1 MMLKRLTLLGFKS
14 FADKVEFEFDRGI
27 TCVVGPNGCGKS
39 NIVDAIKWVLGEQ
52 SAKSLRGSQMQ
63 DVIFNGSGTRKPA
76 GMAQVDLTFENTDRK
91 LAVDTDEV
99 VVTRRLFRDGTSEY
113 LVNGHEVRLKD
124 IREMFLDTGVG
135 FNAYSIVEQGHI
147 EALLQ
152 ANPQERRQII
162 DEAAGISKYRVR
174 VKECQRKLERTDQNL
189 LRVNDILEELQ
200 RRLRSVKV
208 QAGRAK
214 SWQEYT
220 TRLKELRSLYV
231 LNEYRKYAAE
241 LEQRNRDVQI
251 AREQSLAVH
260 SRIAAQDAD
269 AATLDA
275 AIVELD
281 ARISAVESDLQ
292 IAASNVDT
300 QRERIAQTHRR
311 MQEGH
316 EALEAARRQAL
327 AAKAQRQVLAEKVL
341 AHRAQLGELDREAA
355 ALNERIEAMQAED
368 RAAAERISDIA
379 ARAES
384 AKSQM
389 LDLVRQ
395 ISHLRSEQA
404 QGEDRARSLGAQR
417 NRLAD
422 RLADAHRQIESIQ
435 QRCTEIDRRL
445 HDLNQQQAETAG
457 RLNDV
462 QDRCESLDKRR
473 AALTAELGSLKERR
487 SGLVSRLQLLEEL
500 NRRYEGIAPV
510 VKTLLAERDR
520 AVQDGRPGGIVGVLG
535 ELIEADL
542 QDAGWIEGALA
553 GLDQVLVID
562 RREVILAE
570 PQKFTALPGKVQIL
584 ALDAIRNDE
593 RDAPAGPASPLG
605 DARDRPSEDYTGG
618 TEPPVA
624 PGDDAKGV
632 QSGVVAAAVQEASPA
647 GPVECGGSDTAFAP
661 WTAREGEPGFVSW
674 AAKRVRYDPRY
685 EAAVRWAL
693 GRVGLTETLVDAV
706 RLAEKA
712 PTGYRF
718 ISRDG
723 QVVEASGT
731 LVLGRGK
738 AGTGL
743 ISRRSELRQI
753 HVELRGL
760 DAQIADAQGVLAST
774 AAEYESLL
782 SQSDDLR
789 GQIQELQK
797 TAVQSESQLR
807 SERQN
812 VQRLSQE
819 EQLLQSEID
828 LLDEQV
834 RQATARAAEAAEQ
847 VKTLET
853 RQGDLQR
860 DIDTSQEQLQQ
871 AQAARASVQERLTQE
886 RVAAGQLAEKRA
898 GVIASLRQTQHDV
911 DRAVQE
917 HQRSVSAVEL
927 AGQRL
932 MDAERT
938 LLDAQQ
944 HLAYG
949 CQKKEALQRDALQWR
964 KERSDCRSRLEKL
977 HESLKTLRQQYDTE
991 EARFRELELAASQLQ
1006 LRIETLVQRTKEEL
1020 QIDLTQKTGVGGRV
1034 SAVEHRASGIEHRVS
1049 GDGVGGDSKTG
1060 AHEVQE
1066 AASAAQAPQEE
1077 EQPAEPQIP
1086 EQIDWAAVEAEIA
1099 ELRGRI
1105 ERLGHVNLEAIGEM
1119 ADLEQRSGFLAAQQK
1134 DLADSKRQLEELIG
1148 RLNEESQRRF
1158 VEAFEQV
1165 RAHFQEL
1172 FRKLFGGGRADLVL
1186 TNPEDVLESGVD
1198 ILARPPGK
1206 ELQSISLLS
1215 GGEKALTAMSL
1226 VMAVFRSKPSPFTI
1240 LDEADAALDEAN
1252 NDRFTRLLRE
1262 FLTYSQFIVMSHSK
1276 RTMSVADVLYG
1287 VTMQEAG
1294 VSKRVAVRFSDASG
1308 AQQPVANVA

>member
-52 SAKSLRGSQMQ
+52 SAKSLRGSQML

-76 GMAQVDLTFENTDRK
+76 GMAQVDLTFDNNDRK

-113 LVNGHEVRLKD
+113 VVNGHDVRLKD

-152 ANPQERRQII
+152 ANPQERRHLI

-174 VKECQRKLERTDQNL
+174 VKECERKLERTDQNL

-220 TRLKELRSLYV
+220 ARLKELRSLYV
-231 LNEYRKYAAE
+231 LNEYRKYAEE
-241 LEQRNRDVQI
+241 LEQLNKQVQI

-260 SRIAAQDAD
+260 SRISAQDAD

-275 AIVELD
+275 AIVQLD

-292 IAASNVDT
+292 IAAGTVDT

-311 MQEGH
+311 MQENH
-316 EALEAARRQAL
+316 EALEAARRQAVN
-327 AAKAQRQVLAEKVL
+327 AKAQRQVLAEKVL
-341 AHRAQLGELDREAA
+341 IRQADLAQLDRESA
-355 ALNERIEAMQAED
+355 ALSARIEAMQAED
-368 RAAAERISDIA
+368 RAAAQNISDVA
-379 ARAES
+379 ARVES
-384 AKSQM
+384 AKSEL

-395 ISHLRSEQA
+395 TSHLRSEQA
-404 QGEDRARSLGAQR
+404 QGEDRARSLGAQQG
-417 NRLAD
+417 RLAE
-422 RLADAHRQIESIQ
+422 RLTDVCRQAESIQ
-435 QRCTEIDRRL
+435 QRCNEIEREL
-445 HDLNQQQAETAG
+445 VELNQQQTEAAS
-457 RLNDV
+457 RLKDA

-473 AALTAELGSLKERR
+473 AELTADLGTLKERR
-487 SGLVSRLQLLEEL
+487 SGLLSRLQLLEEL
-500 NRRYEGIAPV
+500 NRRYEGVAPV
-510 VKTLLAERDR
+510 VRTLLAERDR
-520 AVQDGRPGGIVGVLG
+520 AVQDGRPSGILGVLG

-542 QDAGWIEGALA
+542 QDAGWIEAALA
-553 GLDQVLVID
+553 GLDQVLAVE
-562 RREVILAE
+562 RRDEILAQAE
-570 PQKFTALPGKVQIL
+570 KFTSLPGKVQIL
-584 ALDAIRNDE
+584 ALDAIRADV
-593 RDAPAGPASPLG
+593 RHALAGKPPAAP
-605 DARDRPSEDYTGG
+605 G
-618 TEPPVA
+618 TPPVA
-624 PGDDAKGV
+624 PGGNDA
-632 QSGVVAAAVQEASPA
+632 
-647 GPVECGGSDTAFAP
+647 AFP
-661 WTAREGEPGFVSW
+661 EQTSLENEPGFVSW

-685 EAAVRWAL
+685 EAAVQWAL
-693 GRVGLTETLVDAV
+693 GRVGLTETLADAV
-706 RLAEKA
+706 RLAQKA
-712 PTGYRF
+712 PAGYRF
-718 ISRDG
+718 ISREG
-723 QVVEASGT
+723 QVAEAAGT
-731 LVLGRGK
+731 LVLGKGK
-738 AGTGL
+738 PGTGL

-760 DAQIADAQGVLAST
+760 DAEIADAQQVLQATS
-774 AAEYESLL
+774 AEFESLL
-782 SQSDDLR
+782 NQSDNLR
-789 GQIQELQK
+789 IQLQDLQK
-797 TAVQSESQLR
+797 AAVQNESQLR
-807 SERQN
+807 SEQQN

-819 EQLLQSEID
+819 EQLLQSEMG

-834 RQATARAAEAAEQ
+834 RQAAARAADAAER
-847 VKTLET
+847 VKGLEA
-853 RQGDLQR
+853 RQGGLQQ
-860 DIDTSQEQLQQ
+860 DIDASQDQLKQ
-871 AQAARASVQERLTQE
+871 AQAARAGVQERLTQE

-898 GVIASLRQTQHDV
+898 GVMASLHQTQRDL

-917 HQRSVSAVEL
+917 SQKSVSAVEL

-932 MDAERT
+932 IDAERA

-949 CQKKEALQRDALQWR
+949 CQKKEALQRDALALR
-964 KERSDCRSRLEKL
+964 KDRSDCRAQLEKL
-977 HESLKTLRQQYDTE
+977 HESLKVLRQQYEIE
-991 EARFRELELAASQLQ
+991 EARFREQELAASQVQ
-1006 LRIETLVQRTKEEL
+1006 MRIDTLVQRTIEEL
-1020 QIDLTQKTGVGGRV
+1020 QIDLTERAGVADRV
-1034 SAVEHRASGIEHRVS
+1034 SGIGHRASGHGES
-1049 GDGVGGDSKTG
+1049 GGPEG
-1060 AHEVQE
+1060 
-1066 AASAAQAPQEE
+1066 QEE
-1077 EQPAEPQIP
+1077 ASEEQEQLEQEQEQAEPDIP
-1086 EQIDWAAVEAEIA
+1086 EPIDWAAVEAEIA
-1099 ELRGRI
+1099 DLRGRI
-1105 ERLGHVNLEAIGEM
+1105 ERLGNVNLEAIGEM
-1119 ADLEQRSGFLAAQQK
+1119 AELERRAGFLSAQQK
-1134 DLADSKRQLEELIG
+1134 DLIDSKRQLEELIA
-1148 RLNEESQRRF
+1148 RLNEESRRRF

-1165 RAHFQEL
+1165 RVFFQEL

-1226 VMAVFRSKPSPFTI
+1226 VMAVFRSRPSPFTI

-1252 NDRFTRLLRE
+1252 NDRYTRLLRE
-1262 FLTYSQFIVMSHSK
+1262 FLTYSQFIVISHSK

-1294 VSKRVAVRFSDASG
+1294 VSKRVAVRFSDVSA
-1308 AQQPVANVA
+1308 AQQPVSNVA

>member
-63 DVIFNGSGTRKPA
+63 DVIFNGSGTRKPS
-76 GMAQVDLTFENTDRK
+76 GMAQVDLTFDNNDRK

-113 LVNGHEVRLKD
+113 IVNGHDVRLKD
-124 IREMFLDTGVG
+124 VREMFLDTGVG

-152 ANPQERRQII
+152 ANPQERRHII

-174 VKECQRKLERTDQNL
+174 VKECERKLERTDQNL

-241 LEQRNRDVQI
+241 LEQRSKEVQI
-251 AREQSLAVH
+251 AREQSLGVH

-275 AIVELD
+275 SIVQLD

-292 IAASNVDT
+292 IAASSVDT

-316 EALEAARRQAL
+316 EALDAARRQAL
-327 AAKAQRQVLAEKVL
+327 AAKAQRQVLAGKVL
-341 AHRAQLGELDREAA
+341 TQRAQLGELDGESA
-355 ALNERIEAMQAED
+355 ALSERIEAMQAED
-368 RAAAERISDIA
+368 RAAVEEISDIA
-379 ARAES
+379 ARVES
-384 AKSQM
+384 AKSQL

-404 QGEDRARSLGAQR
+404 QGEDRARSLGAQQG
-417 NRLAD
+417 RLAE
-422 RLADAHRQIESIQ
+422 RLTDARRQVESIQ
-435 QRCTEIDRRL
+435 QRCSEIDQRL
-445 HDLNQQQAETAG
+445 HELNQQQADFAD
-457 RLNDV
+457 RLKDM

-473 AALTAELGSLKERR
+473 AELTADLGTLKERR
-487 SGLVSRLQLLEEL
+487 SGLLSRLQLLEEL
-500 NRRYEGIAPV
+500 NRRYEGVAPTV
-510 VKTLLAERDR
+510 RTLLAERDR
-520 AVQDGRPGGIVGVLG
+520 AVQDGRPSGILGVLA

-553 GLDQVLVID
+553 GLDQVIVVE
-562 RREVILAE
+562 RREEILAQAE
-570 PQKFTALPGKVQIL
+570 KFTTLPGKVQIL
-584 ALDAIRNDE
+584 ALDAVRGGAK
-593 RDAPAGPASPLG
+593 DALADKPL
-605 DARDRPSEDYTGG
+605 DFARDPG
-618 TEPPVA
+618 PPVA
-624 PGDDAKGV
+624 PGDDGKTV
-632 QSGVVAAAVQEASPA
+632 QSGAAAAAVHEAAPA
-647 GPVECGGSDTAFAP
+647 SSLACGRNDIAFTDQASF
-661 WTAREGEPGFVSW
+661 ASEPGFISW
-674 AAKRVRYDPRY
+674 AADRVRYDPRY

-693 GRVGLTETLVDAV
+693 GRVALTETLADAV

-712 PTGYRF
+712 PLGYRF

-723 QVVEASGT
+723 QVVEAAGT
-731 LVLGRGK
+731 LHLGKGK
-738 AGTGL
+738 SGTGL

-753 HVELRGL
+753 HVDLRVL
-760 DAQIADAQGVLAST
+760 DAQIADAQGVLQATS
-774 AAEYESLL
+774 AEFESLL

-789 GQIQELQK
+789 GQLQEVQK
-797 TAVQSESQLR
+797 AAVQYESQLR

-819 EQLLQSEID
+819 EQLLQSEIG

-834 RQATARAAEAAEQ
+834 RQAAARAADAAER
-847 VKTLET
+847 VNGLEA
-853 RQGDLQR
+853 RQGDLQQ
-860 DIDTSQEQLQQ
+860 DIDTSQEQLKQ
-871 AQAARASVQERLTQE
+871 AQAARAGVQERLTQA

-898 GVIASLRQTQHDV
+898 GVLASLHQTQRDM
-911 DRAVQE
+911 DRAAQE

-944 HLAYG
+944 HLAYA
-949 CQKKEALQRDALQWR
+949 CQKKEALQRDALQLR
-964 KERSDCRSRLEKL
+964 KERSDCRAGLEKVQ
-977 HESLKTLRQQYDTE
+977 ESLKVLRQQYE
-991 EARFRELELAASQLQ
+991 VQEARFREQELAASQLQ
-1006 LRIETLVQRTKEEL
+1006 LRIDTLVQRTKEEL
-1020 QIDLTQKTGVGGRV
+1020 QIDLTQRTGVGY
-1034 SAVEHRASGIEHRVS
+1034 RVS
-1049 GDGVGGDSKTG
+1049 GVGRDAGSSSPEG
-1060 AHEVQE
+1060 REE
-1066 AASAAQAPQEE
+1066 ASEAQGQLEE
-1077 EQPAEPQIP
+1077 EQQQAQPAIP

-1099 ELRGRI
+1099 DLRGRI

-1134 DLADSKRQLEELIG
+1134 DLTESKRQLEELIA
-1148 RLNEESQRRF
+1148 RLNEESRRRF
-1158 VEAFEQV
+1158 AEAFEQV
-1165 RAHFQEL
+1165 RVHFQEL

-1252 NDRFTRLLRE
+1252 NDRYTRLLRE
-1262 FLTYSQFIVMSHSK
+1262 FLTYSQFIVISHSK

-1294 VSKRVAVRFSDASG
+1294 VSKRVAVRFSDVSA
-1308 AQQPVANVA
+1308 AQQPVSNVA